1 MRPKREFSLKAQE
14 LIAGIVVVLL
24 MLLIF
29 WWLFGGEEESAKVAR
44 RESVPAD
51 AAEET
56 DIRPL
61 VPRLDDE
68 GSRGAIPA
76 PPESDGAGAGPS
88 ESAEI
93 PDWQPIPAPPEK
105 PERLRGLT
113 FLDAVI
119 NPLQKELDRFWGW
132 RPNDLIQFTDN
143 VNNFQLGVLEATRR
157 TSIVLAERISRTGSS
172 DPYVPGLEEAMS
184 LFAIDPTN
192 YLFPS
197 PESKYQKGL
206 ENIREYQ
213 NMLRDGTARFYNR
226 VDNLVPLMLSYE
238 SLLGSCTENLLRDDV
253 GFFQSDDVFF
263 YCQGVAAMIFSALK
277 GVELDFRETIKAAQA
292 EMVFQEIQVS
302 LDQIV
307 EMDPWVIL
315 NSGPNSLLANHRANM
330 AGWMSRGRF
339 QIHILYGA
347 LTGDL

>member
-1 MRPKREFSLKAQE
+1 MRPKRKFSLKSGE
-14 LIAGIVVVLL
+14 IIAGIVVVLL

-29 WWLFGGEEESAKVAR
+29 WWLFGGEEESAEVAR

-51 AAEET
+51 AVEET
-56 DIRPL
+56 DTQPF
-61 VPRLDDE
+61 VPRFDE
-68 GSRGAIPA
+68 EGNRVAVPA
-76 PPESDGAGAGPS
+76 PSESDGAAPS
-88 ESAEI
+88 EPAEI
-93 PDWQPIPAPPEK
+93 PDWQPIPAAPEK

-119 NPLQKELDRFWGW
+119 NPLQNELDRFWGW
-132 RPNDLIQFTDN
+132 RPNDLIQPTDN

-172 DPYVPGLEEAMS
+172 DPYVPELEEAMS
-184 LFAIDPTN
+184 LFAIDPKN
-192 YLFPS
+192 WIFPM
-197 PESKYQKGL
+197 PGRKYRKGL
-206 ENIREYQ
+206 DNIRKYRE
-213 NMLRDGTARFYNR
+213 MLRNGTAPFYNR

-263 YCQGVAAMIFSALK
+263 YCQGVAAMIFSVLE
-277 GVELDFRETIKAAQA
+277 GVEVDFRETIKAAQA

-302 LDQIV
+302 LGQIV